1 MNKANSGGKGFH
13 PATICIFWKKGNQWQ
28 NKTYK
33 QYSQQVN
40 SAIYIYFN
48 ALLPGIL
55 CIPRIHITSWNHTAH
70 LSWAAVP
77 PRGKVCMKYSD
88 MRNPICRGL
97 TAGFL
102 GEMGKCKQPRASAE
116 RTAFLILLI
125 KMVVPISRKGGLFF
139 TLNPAAP
146 VLLRQHLDRS
156 WDSNCLM
163 FQTFRGIF
171 PQHCS
176 PSFGS
181 SSKGKTFLPWQNHH
195 PHIIFFCCY
204 KIIYYFCNL

>member
-55 CIPRIHITSWNHTAH
+55 CIPRIHITCWNHTAH

-88 MRNPICRGL
+88 MRNPICRIPRRN
-97 TAGFL
+97 
-102 GEMGKCKQPRASAE
+102 GKMQAAKS
-116 RTAFLILLI
+116 F
-125 KMVVPISRKGGLFF
+125 SRKDCLPYFADQNGCPHLKEGR
-139 TLNPAAP
+139 A
-146 VLLRQHLDRS
+146 VLYLK
-156 WDSNCLM
+156 
-163 FQTFRGIF
+163 
-171 PQHCS
+171 
-176 PSFGS
+176 S
-181 SSKGKTFLPWQNHH
+181 SSSSTSKAASGPLLGFQLSYVPD
-195 PHIIFFCCY
+195 I
-204 KIIYYFCNL
+204 